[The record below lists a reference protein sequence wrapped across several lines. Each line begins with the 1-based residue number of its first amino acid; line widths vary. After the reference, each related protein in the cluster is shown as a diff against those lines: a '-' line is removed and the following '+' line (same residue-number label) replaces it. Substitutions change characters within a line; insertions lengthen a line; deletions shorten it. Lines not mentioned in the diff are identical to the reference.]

1 MSPLS
6 PHPGAAGS
14 QPGLCF
20 GSLSLGGG
28 ECWGAGEICP
38 PSFCYL
44 SRYLL
49 AVTWAGGMIC
59 ERKARVPNLYFIFT
73 SAAVV
78 CLIMDSRSPLSGET
92 DAVGRGR
99 ERPVVQAGAGAL
111 GTAGSPCPLQEL
123 CVPTGGQAA
132 PTPQPGC
139 LASSSPP
146 GAQGRLPSPLKP
158 HAPSPELPTPAVDT
172 SCSLPAIASRRE
184 EARRL
189 VARCPS
195 PQHPAGA
202 ATPHPP
208 PAPAGSAAC
217 GCRRG
222 HWGWTPRPPPP
233 AALQL
238 QGLGHLPPGPALTGV
253 GSPEEHLRVQWVQ
266 AGAQALVEGSE
277 PRHAPTLEVQAP

>member
-1 MSPLS
+1 
-6 PHPGAAGS
+6 
-14 QPGLCF
+14 
-20 GSLSLGGG
+20 
-28 ECWGAGEICP
+28 
-38 PSFCYL
+38 
-44 SRYLL
+44 
-49 AVTWAGGMIC
+49 MIC

-123 CVPTGGQAA
+123 RVPTGGQAA
-132 PTPQPGC
+132 PT
-139 LASSSPP
+139 PP

-195 PQHPAGA
+195 PAAPGRGWHPAGVH
-202 ATPHPP
+202 HPP
-208 PAPAGSAAC
+208 PAPAGSTAC
-217 GCRRG
+217 GCRCG
-222 HWGWTPRPPPP
+222 HWRWTPRPPPP

-253 GSPEEHLRVQWVQ
+253 GSPEEHLQVQWVQ

-277 PRHAPTLEVQAP
+277 PRHAPTLEAQAP